1 MQRRN
6 DYKGYDDDDDDD
18 CEGSDDDDSSD
29 DTSLPQT
36 FILLFTLNIVCQAWI
51 IQHTCYIQVCS

>member
-18 CEGSDDDDSSD
+18 CEGSDDD
-29 DTSLPQT
+29 TSLPQT
-36 FILLFTLNIVCQAWI
+36 FTLLFTLNIVCQA
-51 IQHTCYIQVCS
+51 